1 MVKKQFIQKYKYLSS
16 FQKLC
21 IGRASEKKRNICTF
35 K

>member
-1 MVKKQFIQKYKYLSS
+1 MVKKQFIQKFKYLSS

-21 IGRASEKKRNICTF
+21 IGRAEKKRNICTF